1 MCKIMESPDAF
12 IILKILHFHV
22 VRGGG
27 GGGGGVMQ
35 PTTLL
40 RFLKK
45 RIIRVKTVIMVSFR
59 NKKIFFVVFYIKI

>member
-1 MCKIMESPDAF
+1 MVNEPFFA
-12 IILKILHFHV
+12 
-22 VRGGG
+22 RER
-27 GGGGGVMQ
+27 GGGVMK
-35 PTTLL
+35 PTKLL